1 MAEPIRLSAEPLA
14 PAPAT
19 AHFWENTAWR
29 VGSLLIW
36 VGFVLLILVGI
47 CVYGLISVEVLFSG
61 PSVRSMLATALPLL
75 LLVAPMVMIAAGGG
89 LDLSVG
95 STIALVSIVM
105 AMMLNEGA
113 GVVASIGVA
122 MLAALVIGLI
132 NACLV
137 GLLRIHGALVTVA
150 MAAALRG
157 TSHLIAE
164 GQTVAVKAGG
174 GPSFL
179 AFAHESIPAWIAVV
193 IFLLVCVL
201 VVQLTPFGRR
211 RHPARQAN
219 EPLKR
224 RFVFVGLPYV
234 LSSVMAGVA
243 GALWLGRLGAGSPT
257 LGVGLEFGIIFAVV
271 LGGLCLR
278 GGFGSVVGSVLA
290 VAVLVIAETMMML
303 EGCEWSTIQ
312 VFIGAGLLLALL
324 LSQLYYAIVA
334 KLYRPNARGPAAPIP
349 P

>member
-14 PAPAT
+14 PAPARE
-19 AHFWENTAWR
+19 HFWENTAWR

-36 VGFVLLILVGI
+36 VAFVLLILAGI
-47 CVYGLISVEVLFSG
+47 WVYGLISVERLFSS
-61 PSVRSMLATALPLL
+61 PSVMNMLARALPLL
-75 LLVAPMVMIAAGGG
+75 LLVAPMVMIAAAGG

-95 STIALVSIVM
+95 STLALVSIVM

-113 GVVASIGVA
+113 GVGASFGVA
-122 MLAALVIGLI
+122 MLAALVIGAI
-132 NACLV
+132 NACLI

-157 TSHLIAE
+157 VSYLIAE
-164 GQTVAVKAGG
+164 GQTVAVRDGG
-174 GPSFL
+174 GLGFL
-179 AFAHESIPAWIAVV
+179 EFAHESILGWIAVV
-193 IFLLVCVL
+193 IFLLLCVL

-219 EPLKR
+219 EPLRR

-243 GALWLGRLGAGSPT
+243 GALWLGRLQAASPT
-257 LGVGLEFGIIFAVV
+257 FGIGLEFRIIFAVV

-290 VAVLVIAETMMML
+290 MVALVIAETIML
-303 EGCEWSTIQ
+303 LRGREWSTIQ
-312 VFIGAGLLLALL
+312 LIVGAGLLLALP

-334 KLYRPNARGPAAPIP
+334 KLYRPDARGPASPIP
-349 P
+349 R